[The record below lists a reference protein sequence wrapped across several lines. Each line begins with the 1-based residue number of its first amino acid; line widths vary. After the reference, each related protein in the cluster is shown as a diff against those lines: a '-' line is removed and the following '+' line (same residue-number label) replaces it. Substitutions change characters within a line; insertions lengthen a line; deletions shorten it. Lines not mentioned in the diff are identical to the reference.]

1 MFRVVALVSFI
12 SVGLLAQD
20 KPVPVGKLPVKR
32 VVLFKNGVGYFE
44 HVGSVHGNESVTVS
58 FTSGQ
63 LNDVLK
69 SLTVLD
75 LNGGRIAGVAYG
87 TSAPVNRQLGDL
99 RLPIGEDA
107 TLTQVL
113 GALRGT
119 RIEIRNGASVL
130 SGRLL
135 SVEHKSRIT
144 AGTTVEVDYLS
155 LMSEGGELRTTELS
169 PSSSVRLLEPGLAGR
184 LDRYLNLVSA
194 EREADVRNMVI
205 STEGT
210 GDRSLYVSYI
220 SEVPVWKST
229 YRLVLNSKA
238 EKGPLLQGWA
248 IVDNVVGE
256 DWNNVELSLV
266 AGAPQSF
273 IQNLSQPYYA
283 QRPTIALPD
292 TVSTTPQTYE
302 ATLLTGSAQLSGV
315 VRDSAG
321 APVPGAMVKVFDAN
335 NTLIAQAAANAQG
348 AYAFQALPSGVLHLE
363 VQSPGFQVASIS
375 NLNSSP
381 GTPVQQDVL
390 LQVGNLAQT
399 VEVQASAGTL
409 NTDTSTLAMAR
420 NAGSG
425 RTLGRNTNLGRV
437 AVSGRG
443 GGSGGGS
450 VGGMLGGVP
459 AGRGFEAA
467 AMSQALG
474 DLFEYKLKDPITI
487 LKNRSALV
495 PIAQAPITAEKVS
508 VWNER
513 NGIPRPQRAVW
524 ITNTTGLTLDG
535 GSVSVLEDETFA
547 GEGIFEP
554 IRPGEKRLL
563 SFATDLAVNVSSK
576 QGSENERVSRV
587 LIVKGVM
594 TLENELRE
602 QKTYTFRNEDSNA
615 RTIVVEHPVRSGY
628 ELRSQTKPAETT
640 ADWMRFR
647 LNVEPKQTASLV
659 VEEARPTRSSYSVAS
674 LSSDQVALFTTQHSI
689 DDSIRTALQEILA
702 QKDAVAE
709 LVAKK
714 DARDEETQ
722 KIFDDQQRL
731 RENVKALKG
740 TPEEKPLL
748 QRYTQ
753 QLNEQE
759 NRLETLQKE
768 TAALEIQIEA
778 GNAKVNESIQR
789 LAFDVK
795 L

>member
-1 MFRVVALVSFI
+1 MLTRFVI
-12 SVGLLAQD
+12 LLLLPSIWLSAQE
-20 KPVPVGKLPVKR
+20 KLPVKR

-99 RLPIGEDA
+99 RLPIGDDA
-107 TLTQVL
+107 TLAEVL

-119 RIEIRNGASVL
+119 RIEIKNGTSVL
-130 SGRLL
+130 TGRLL
-135 SVEHKSRIT
+135 SVEKKTRIIANAT
-144 AGTTVEVDYLS
+144 AEVDYIS
-155 LMSEGGELRTTELS
+155 LMTENGELRTTELS
-169 PSSSVRLLEPGLAGR
+169 PSFSVRLLEPGLAGR

-302 ATLLTGSAQLSGV
+302 ATLMTGSAQLSGI
-315 VRDSAG
+315 VRDPSG
-321 APVPGAMVKVFDAN
+321 AAVSGAMVKVLDAS
-335 NTLIAQAAANAQG
+335 NTLIAQASTNSSGQ
-348 AYAFQALPSGVLHLE
+348 YEFQSLPTGTLHLE
-363 VQSPGFQVASIS
+363 VQSPGFQIASIS
-375 NLNSSP
+375 NLNSSS
-381 GTPVQQDVL
+381 GTPLQQDIQL
-390 LQVGNLAQT
+390 NLGSMAQT
-399 VEVQASAGTL
+399 VEVNASAPVL
-409 NTDTSTLAMAR
+409 NSSSASVASAR

-425 RTLGRNTNLGRV
+425 RALGRSSNLGR
-437 AVSGRG
+437 AAGAGMGTGSGSATG
-443 GGSGGGS
+443 GGVYRSGAS
-450 VGGMLGGVP
+450 IQP
-459 AGRGFEAA
+459 AAT
-467 AMSQALG
+467 SQALG

-487 LKNRSALV
+487 LKNKSALV

-508 VWNER
+508 IWNDR
-513 NGIPRPQRAVW
+513 SGISRPQRAVW
-524 ITNTTGLTLDG
+524 ITNNTGLTLDG

-563 SFATDLAVNVSSK
+563 SYATDLAVNASSK
-576 QGSENERVSRV
+576 QGSENERVSRA
-587 LIVKGVM
+587 IIAKGLM
-594 TLENELRE
+594 TQQNELRE
-602 QKTYTFRNEDSNA
+602 KKTYTFRNEDSNP

-628 ELRSQTKPAETT
+628 ELRSEVKPSETT

-647 LNVEPKQTASLV
+647 LTVEPKQTASLV
-659 VEEARPTRSSYSVAS
+659 VEEARPTRTSYSIS
-674 LSSDQVALFTTQHSI
+674 NITSDQVALFTTQHSI
-689 DDSIRTALQEILA
+689 DDTIRTALQEILK
-702 QKDAVAE
+702 QKDAIADLNE
-709 LVAKK
+709 KK
-714 DARDEETQ
+714 TARDEETE

-731 RENVKALKG
+731 RENIKALKG

-759 NRLETLQKE
+759 NRLAALQKE
-768 TAALEIQIEA
+768 IEALDAQIEA
-778 GNAKVNESIQR
+778 GNAKVSDSIQR